1 MGFVVERSKS
11 IQGFHSEPF
20 WKIKVT
26 HEERGC
32 KVEFHWKRVSLFEEV
47 AVQILAEKCQDS
59 PTARVLECKS
69 KPKNKWR
76 PLPLDTVE
84 LEKQGSRK
92 LRLTAKETIA
102 AAEKL
107 YTAGLISCPRTE
119 TNIFPKELQLAPLVE
134 AQQHDNRW
142 GEFAGQVL
150 ANGGPRPRVGKK
162 SDQAHPPIHPLKAA
176 GNLQGN
182 EAKVYEFV
190 TRHFLACVSA
200 DALGKETTV
209 RIDIAEEEF
218 VGQGLTVIQR
228 NYLEVYIYERWSDKE
243 ILDYEGIQEFEPT
256 SIDVVEGHTEP
267 PKLLTEADLIALM
280 DKHGIGTDATHAE
293 HIETVKSREYV
304 FVEGGDKLVPGKLA
318 MALVDGRQL

>member
-1 MGFVVERSKS
+1 M
-11 IQGFHSEPF
+11 
-20 WKIKVT
+20 
-26 HEERGC
+26 
-32 KVEFHWKRVSLFEEV
+32 EFHWKRVSLFEEV

-150 ANGGPRPRVGKK
+150 ANGGPRPRAGTFRAVKEPFSPGR
-162 SDQAHPPIHPLKAA
+162 AAA
-176 GNLQGN
+176 GG
-182 EAKVYEFV
+182 
-190 TRHFLACVSA
+190 RPSLAP
-200 DALGKETTV
+200 G
-209 RIDIAEEEF
+209 
-218 VGQGLTVIQR
+218 
-228 NYLEVYIYERWSDKE
+228 EVLPS
-243 ILDYEGIQEFEPT
+243 LF
-256 SIDVVEGHTEP
+256 SLLP
-267 PKLLTEADLIALM
+267 PK
-280 DKHGIGTDATHAE
+280 K
-293 HIETVKSREYV
+293 R
-304 FVEGGDKLVPGKLA
+304 LA
-318 MALVDGRQL
+318 FRMGWQEV

>member
-150 ANGGPRPRVGKK
+150 PNGGPRPR
-162 SDQAHPPIHPLKAA
+162 A
-176 GNLQGN
+176 G
-182 EAKVYEFV
+182 
-190 TRHFLACVSA
+190 TFLSKGA
-200 DALGKETTV
+200 
-209 RIDIAEEEF
+209 I
-218 VGQGLTVIQR
+218 LT
-228 NYLEVYIYERWSDKE
+228 W
-243 ILDYEGIQEFEPT
+243 
-256 SIDVVEGHTEP
+256 
-267 PKLLTEADLIALM
+267 A
-280 DKHGIGTDATHAE
+280 
-293 HIETVKSREYV
+293 
-304 FVEGGDKLVPGKLA
+304 GGG
-318 MALVDGRQL
+318 GR